1 MFGQAEPK
9 PVSGGNVFGQA
20 EPKPVSSDNV
30 FGQTVSKP
38 VSSGNAFGQTS
49 VAPGGY
55 KPVVKPKAVLKKKET
70 KAEVKPFI
78 AKGITKG
85 VASVPG
91 SRPDYDI
98 GDRVKHIKFGEGVV
112 KAMEKGPRDYQVTV
126 EFDTY
131 GQKILFAAFAKLQ
144 KV

>member
-1 MFGQAEPK
+1 M
-9 PVSGGNVFGQA
+9 
-20 EPKPVSSDNV
+20 
-30 FGQTVSKP
+30 SKP
-38 VSSGNAFGQTS
+38 VS
-49 VAPGGY
+49 GGY

-91 SRPDYDI
+91 TKPDYDI